1 MSVTLIIYSKCAD
14 ATIIISDKKQ
24 NDVIANHSQ
33 VIRKYF
39 LPNHQEYV
47 IALAGDGTRVDTI
60 TTPLDIEQTS
70 ADNVKKKIQSIV
82 EIPREE
88 NLGTSDGF
96 LLLINKKPF
105 EFYHV
110 WTTINKFGIN
120 RDDPQFEC
128 YGDGTTLGKYLL
140 HKFDVSTLSWNIA
153 IQYLVSIMQEV
164 AEHNDSVGNLDKFGF
179 DFLIILDNGEIKS
192 GIFDKNF
199 VIQKINTNFSHDDSF
214 KLDVINKKPTIQKPK
229 IIEEVKKKEKQIEN
243 FEEPSIKK

>member
-1 MSVTLIIYSKCAD
+1 MSMTLIIYSKCVD

-39 LPNHQEYV
+39 LPSHQEYV
-47 IALAGDGTRVDTI
+47 IALSGDGTRVDTI

-82 EIPREE
+82 EIPREP
-88 NLGTSDGF
+88 NLGLSDGF
-96 LLLINKKPF
+96 LLFINKKPF

-153 IQYLVSIMQEV
+153 IQYLV
-164 AEHNDSVGNLDKFGF
+164 
-179 DFLIILDNGEIKS
+179 
-192 GIFDKNF
+192 
-199 VIQKINTNFSHDDSF
+199 
-214 KLDVINKKPTIQKPK
+214 
-229 IIEEVKKKEKQIEN
+229 
-243 FEEPSIKK
+243 